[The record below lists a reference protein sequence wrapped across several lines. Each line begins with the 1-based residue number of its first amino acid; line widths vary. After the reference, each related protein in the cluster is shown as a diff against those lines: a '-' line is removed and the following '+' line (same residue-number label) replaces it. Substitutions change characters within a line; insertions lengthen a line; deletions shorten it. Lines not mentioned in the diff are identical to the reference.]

1 MDDIRLRVL
10 IADDEEG
17 MRLGIQRTVRPFRAV
32 LSDLGVETTFET
44 ELAETGE
51 EAIERVATAPP
62 DILLLDYKLPGMSGL
77 DVMARLEADKQ
88 DVLVIMITAYASIET
103 AVAATKR
110 GAYDFLTKPF
120 RPDELQ
126 AVLKKATHHIIAHRR
141 ARRLAEEK
149 RRVRFEFLSVLSH
162 ELKAPLAAVEG
173 YLFQLRD
180 HTKGDSLEPYGPQVN
195 RMLIRLDGMKKLIFD
210 LLDLT
215 RIESGQK
222 ERELSEVDL
231 ADVARQV
238 LETIQPEAGQRGV
251 KMDLHVSGKVLVWAD
266 RSELEIIFNNL
277 VSNAVKYNRD
287 EGRVDVTVESSGDHV
302 AVHVKDTGIGM
313 SPEDVGRLF
322 REFVRIKNKK
332 TRNILGSGLGL
343 SIVRKLVDLYGG
355 EISVES
361 SPDEGTTFL
370 ITLPAACGQ
379 RGEKDHV

>member
-17 MRLGIQRTVRPFRAV
+17 MRLGIQRTVHPFRAV

-51 EAIERVATAPP
+51 EAIERIATAPP

-149 RRVRFEFLSVLSH
+149 RRVRFEFLSVLAH

-180 HTKGDSLEPYGPQVN
+180 HTKGDSLEPYEPQVD

-222 ERELSEVDL
+222 ERDLSDVDL
-231 ADVARQV
+231 VDVARGV
-238 LETIQPEAGQRGV
+238 LETMQPEAGQRGV
-251 KMDLHVSGKVLVWAD
+251 KMELHASGKVRVRAD
-266 RSELEIIFNNL
+266 RSELEIILNNL
-277 VSNAVKYNRD
+277 VSNAVKYNHD

-302 AVHVKDTGIGM
+302 AIRVKDTGIGM
-313 SPEDVGRLF
+313 SPEEVGRLF

-361 SPDEGTTFL
+361 RPGEGASFL
-370 ITLPAACGQ
+370 ITLPAACG
-379 RGEKDHV
+379 REGDRDHV